1 MKKSISYDILQI
13 FNKGEIDQ
21 LYVDIFKN
29 LDEINKF
36 LIKYLSSKLTQEET
50 KGIDS
55 TIIISKLK

>member
-36 LIKYLSSKLTQEET
+36 LKKYLSSKLTQEET